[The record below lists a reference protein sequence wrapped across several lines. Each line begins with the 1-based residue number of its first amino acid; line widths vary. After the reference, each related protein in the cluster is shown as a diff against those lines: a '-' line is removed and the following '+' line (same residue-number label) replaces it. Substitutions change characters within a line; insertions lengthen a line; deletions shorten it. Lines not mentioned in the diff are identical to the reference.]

1 MRMRKKFDPDVPF
14 GYLSSHVKIR
24 ARNWGNT
31 RSPPRAHDLHVV
43 ATVFAALAPI
53 SVRSGET
60 IMTHA
65 QVQTVVD
72 CMTSSANI

>member
-1 MRMRKKFDPDVPF
+1 MCPL
-14 GYLSSHVKIR
+14 GYLSPRAKIR
-24 ARNWGNT
+24 ARDWGDA
-31 RSPPRAHDLHVV
+31 RFPPRAHDLHVV
-43 ATVFAALAPI
+43 ATVSAALVPI

-72 CMTSSANI
+72 CMASSVNI

>member
-1 MRMRKKFDPDVPF
+1 MRMGKRACIGVPF
-14 GYLSSHVKIR
+14 GVFISPRQDSCPSLGGREISATCPR
-24 ARNWGNT
+24 FARRGNG
-31 RSPPRAHDLHVV
+31 VCG
-43 ATVFAALAPI
+43 LAPI

-72 CMTSSANI
+72 CMASFVNI

>member
-1 MRMRKKFDPDVPF
+1 MRMKKKGIICVPV
-14 GYLSSHVKIR
+14 GYLSPCAKIR
-24 ARNWGNT
+24 ARDWGDA
-31 RSPPRAHDLHVV
+31 RFPPRAHDLHVV
-43 ATVFAALAPI
+43 ATVSAVLAPI

-72 CMTSSANI
+72 CMASSVNI